1 MTPENIAGFRIPEEQ
16 LQELIDAL
24 AEMEEDNVVPLHP
37 AARAAESRVNGLDY
51 MRAIASGEIERRRSR
66 ACSASALVEV
76 EEGRALFSVEP
87 GEQHYNPIGVVHGGL
102 AATLLD
108 SAMGCAVH
116 TTLEPGWS
124 YGTLDLSARFV
135 RPITKDTGR
144 ILCEG
149 VVVHRGGKTATTEG
163 RVWAE
168 ETGKLLAHGTGSA
181 LLLPVAVAE

>member
-1 MTPENIAGFRIPEEQ
+1 MEAVTGRSG
-16 LQELIDAL
+16 LDHMRAL
-24 AEMEEDNVVPLHP
+24 A
-37 AARAAESRVNGLDY
+37 SG
-51 MRAIASGEIERRRSR
+51 AISPPPIAQLFGFS
-66 ACSASALVEV
+66 LVEV
-76 EEGRALFSVEP
+76 EEGRALFAGEP

-116 TTLEPGWS
+116 TTLPPEWS
-124 YGTLDLSARFV
+124 YGTLDLAARFV
-135 RPITKDTGR
+135 RPITADTGR

-168 ETGKLLAHGTGSA
+168 ATGKLLAHGTGSA
-181 LLLPVAVAE
+181 LLLPVLSE

>member
-1 MTPENIAGFRIPEEQ
+1 MMVAVTT
-16 LQELIDAL
+16 L
-24 AEMEEDNVVPLHP
+24 
-37 AARAAESRVNGLDY
+37 SGLDQ
-51 MRAIASGEIERRRSR
+51 MRAIANGDVPAPPIAELMGFGVI
-66 ACSASALVEV
+66 EV
-76 EEGRALFSVEP
+76 EEGRAVFSAEP

-144 ILCEG
+144 VLCEG
-149 VVVHRGGKTATTEG
+149 VVVHRGSKTATMEG

-168 ETGKLLAHGTGSA
+168 DGGKLLAHGTGSA
-181 LLLPVAVAE
+181 LLLPVSVPE

>member
-1 MTPENIAGFRIPEEQ
+1 
-16 LQELIDAL
+16 
-24 AEMEEDNVVPLHP
+24 MEAVTSL
-37 AARAAESRVNGLDY
+37 SGLDQ
-51 MRAIASGEIERRRSR
+51 MRAIASGEVPAPPI
-66 ACSASALVEV
+66 AKLLGFGLVEV
-76 EEGRALFSVEP
+76 DEGRALFAGEP

-144 ILCEG
+144 VLCEG
-149 VVVHRGGKTATTEG
+149 VVVHRGGKMATTEA
-163 RVWAE
+163 RLWAE
-168 ETGKLLAHGTGSA
+168 ESGKLLAHGTGSA
-181 LLLPVAVAE
+181 LLLPLVSE

>member
-1 MTPENIAGFRIPEEQ
+1 MEAMTS
-16 LQELIDAL
+16 LT
-24 AEMEEDNVVPLHP
+24 
-37 AARAAESRVNGLDY
+37 GLDY
-51 MRAIASGEIERRRSR
+51 MRAIATGEIEQPPI
-66 ACSASALVEV
+66 AKLLGFGVVEI
-76 EEGRALFSVEP
+76 EEGRALFSAQP

-116 TTLEPGWS
+116 TTLPAGWS

-135 RPITKDTGR
+135 RPITSETGR

-149 VVVHRGGKTATTEG
+149 VVAHRGGKTATTEG

-168 ETGKLLAHGTGSA
+168 ESGKLLAHGTGSA

>member
-1 MTPENIAGFRIPEEQ
+1 M
-16 LQELIDAL
+16 
-24 AEMEEDNVVPLHP
+24 
-37 AARAAESRVNGLDY
+37 NGLDF
-51 MRAIASGEIERRRSR
+51 MRAIASGEIEQPPIAR
-66 ACSASALVEV
+66 LLGFGVVEV
-76 EEGRALFSVEP
+76 EEGRALFSAEP

-116 TTLEPGWS
+116 TTLEAGWS

-149 VVVHRGGKTATTEG
+149 VVVHRGGKLATTEG
-163 RVWAE
+163 RLWAE

>member
-1 MTPENIAGFRIPEEQ
+1 MMEAMTK
-16 LQELIDAL
+16 L
-24 AEMEEDNVVPLHP
+24 
-37 AARAAESRVNGLDY
+37 SGLDF
-51 MRAIASGEIERRRSR
+51 MRAIANGEVGQPPIALLLGFGVIE
-66 ACSASALVEV
+66 VG
-76 EEGRALFSVEP
+76 EGRAVFTADP

-116 TTLEPGWS
+116 TTLPAGWS

-135 RPITKDTGR
+135 RPITIDTGR
-144 ILCEG
+144 IVCEG
-149 VVVHRGGKTATTEG
+149 VVVHRGSKTATTEG

-168 ETGKLLAHGTGSA
+168 DSGKLLAHGTGSA

>member
-1 MTPENIAGFRIPEEQ
+1 MMEAMTK
-16 LQELIDAL
+16 L
-24 AEMEEDNVVPLHP
+24 
-37 AARAAESRVNGLDY
+37 SGLDQ
-51 MRAIASGEIERRRSR
+51 MRAIASGEIPPPPIAELFDFE
-66 ACSASALVEV
+66 LVEV
-76 EEGRALFSVEP
+76 DEGRALFAGRP
-87 GEQHYNPIGVVHGGL
+87 GPQHYNPIGVVHGGL

-181 LLLPVAVAE
+181 LLLPV

>member
-1 MTPENIAGFRIPEEQ
+1 MEAMTG
-16 LQELIDAL
+16 L
-24 AEMEEDNVVPLHP
+24 
-37 AARAAESRVNGLDY
+37 SGLDY
-51 MRAIASGEIERRRSR
+51 MRAIANGDVPAPPIAQLFDFELI
-66 ACSASALVEV
+66 EV
-76 EEGRALFSVEP
+76 EEARALFAGHP

-116 TTLEPGWS
+116 TTLPAGWS

-135 RPITKDTGR
+135 RPITSDTGR

-149 VVVHRGGKTATTEG
+149 VVVHRGSKTATTEA

-168 ETGKLLAHGTGSA
+168 DSGKLLAHGTGSA
-181 LLLPVAVAE
+181 LLLPVVAD

>member
-1 MTPENIAGFRIPEEQ
+1 M
-16 LQELIDAL
+16 
-24 AEMEEDNVVPLHP
+24 MEAVTSL
-37 AARAAESRVNGLDY
+37 SGLDF
-51 MRAIASGEIERRRSR
+51 MRRIAAGEIEAPPIAR
-66 ACSASALVEV
+66 LLGFGVVEV
-76 EEGRALFSVEP
+76 DEGRALFSVEP

>member
-1 MTPENIAGFRIPEEQ
+1 MMAAMTS
-16 LQELIDAL
+16 L
-24 AEMEEDNVVPLHP
+24 
-37 AARAAESRVNGLDY
+37 SGLDQ
-51 MRAIASGEIERRRSR
+51 MRAIANGDVEQPPIARLLGFGVIE
-66 ACSASALVEV
+66 VD
-76 EEGRALFSVEP
+76 EGRAVFSAEP

-124 YGTLDLSARFV
+124 YGSLDLSARFV
-135 RPITKDTGR
+135 RPITPETGR
-144 ILCEG
+144 ILGEG
-149 VVVHRGGKTATTEG
+149 VVVHRGSKTATMEG

-168 ETGKLLAHGTGSA
+168 EGGKLLAHGTGSA

>member
-1 MTPENIAGFRIPEEQ
+1 MMEAMTS
-16 LQELIDAL
+16 LT
-24 AEMEEDNVVPLHP
+24 
-37 AARAAESRVNGLDY
+37 GLDY
-51 MRAIASGEIERRRSR
+51 MRAIATGEVEQPPI
-66 ACSASALVEV
+66 AKLLGFGVVEV
-76 EEGRALFSVEP
+76 EEARALFSAEP

-108 SAMGCAVH
+108 SALGCAVH

-149 VVVHRGGKTATTEG
+149 VVVHRGGRTATTEG

-168 ETGKLLAHGTGSA
+168 ESGKLLAHGTGSA
-181 LLLPVAVAE
+181 LLLPVGPVAE

>member
-1 MTPENIAGFRIPEEQ
+1 MMEAMTK
-16 LQELIDAL
+16 L
-24 AEMEEDNVVPLHP
+24 
-37 AARAAESRVNGLDY
+37 SGLDF
-51 MRAIASGEIERRRSR
+51 MRAIANG
-66 ACSASALVEV
+66 EV
-76 EEGRALFSVEP
+76 EQPPIALLLGFGVIEVGEGRAVFTADP

-116 TTLEPGWS
+116 TTLPAGWS

-135 RPITKDTGR
+135 RPITIDTGR
-144 ILCEG
+144 IVCEG
-149 VVVHRGGKTATTEG
+149 VVVHRGSKTATTEG

-168 ETGKLLAHGTGSA
+168 DSGKLLAHGTGSA